1 MLAAILLH
9 AAIGLLPVAGLLC
22 ALVFLD
28 GYKLVTLR
36 TVVAVVV
43 AGVVVAVAAYFV
55 NGWMLA
61 LTGLDF
67 TAYSRYI
74 GPVVEEAGKALVIV
88 LLIRAQRIGFLVDA
102 AIFGFAVGTGF
113 ALVENL
119 YYQYMVP
126 DAGVATWIVRGFGT
140 ALMHGGT
147 TSIFAMIAI
156 TMLERTPGTTY
167 VVLVPAFAVAVLL
180 HAGFNHLLAWP
191 KLSTLVVLGVLPPTI
206 YFVFHRSER
215 AVSDWLGSGFDADA
229 DLIESIG
236 SGRFADSNAGRY
248 LAALRDRFKGEVVAD
263 LLCYLRLH
271 TELALRAKGILM
283 MRESGFDATVD
294 DDMRAKF
301 AEIRYLAGSIGR
313 TGLLALHPI
322 LRRSHRD
329 LWQLNMLESE
339 FAASAGRSS
348 APTAKS

>member
-36 TVVAVVV
+36 VVV
-43 AGVVVAVAAYFV
+43 AIVFAGVAVAVAAYFV
-55 NGWMLA
+55 NGWLLA

-67 TAYSRYI
+67 TVYTRYI
-74 GPVVEEAGKALVIV
+74 GPLVEEAGKALVIV
-88 LLIRAQRIGFLVDA
+88 VLIRAHRIGFLVDA

-119 YYQYMVP
+119 YYQYLVH
-126 DAGVATWIVRGFGT
+126 DAGIATWIVRGFGT

-147 TSIFAMIAI
+147 TAIFAMMAV
-156 TMLERTPGTTY
+156 TMLERTPGARFAG
-167 VVLVPAFAVAVLL
+167 LVPGFAVAVLL

-191 KLSTLVVLGVLPPTI
+191 KLSTLVVLGVLPPI
-206 YFVFHRSER
+206 IFVVFQRSER

-236 SGRFADSNAGRY
+236 SGRFADSNAGGY
-248 LAALRDRFKGEVVAD
+248 LATLRDRFKGEVVAD

-313 TGLLALHPI
+313 TGMLALHPI
-322 LRRSHRD
+322 LRRNHRD
-329 LWQLNMLESE
+329 QWQLNMLQSE
-339 FAASAGRSS
+339 LAGSARPPSS
-348 APTAKS
+348 LTPGT

>member
-1 MLAAILLH
+1 MVAEILLH

-36 TVVAVVV
+36 VVVAVVF
-43 AGVVVAVAAYFV
+43 AGVAVAVAAYFV
-55 NGWMLA
+55 NGGLLA

-67 TAYSRYI
+67 TTYARYI
-74 GPVVEEAGKALVIV
+74 GPVVEEAGKALVV
-88 LLIRAQRIGFLVDA
+88 VMLIRAHRIGFLVDA

-113 ALVENL
+113 ALVENV
-119 YYQYMVP
+119 YYQYLVP
-126 DAGVATWIVRGFGT
+126 DAGIATWIVRGLGT
-140 ALMHGGT
+140 ALMHGGAT
-147 TSIFAMIAI
+147 AIFAMMGIA
-156 TMLERTPGTTY
+156 MQERAQGAAVLLPG
-167 VVLVPAFAVAVLL
+167 FALAVLL
-180 HAGFNHLLAWP
+180 HAGFNHLLQWP
-191 KLSTLVVLGVLPPTI
+191 RVSTLAVLCALPPTL
-206 YFVFHRSER
+206 YLVFQRSER
-215 AVSDWLGSGFDADA
+215 AVGEWLGHGFDADA
-229 DLIESIG
+229 GLIEAISSG
-236 SGRFADSNAGRY
+236 SFPQSHAGEY
-248 LAALRDRFKGEVVAD
+248 LATLRRRFKGEVVAD

-313 TGLLALHPI
+313 TGMLALHPI
-322 LRRSHRD
+322 LRRTHRD

-339 FAASAGRSS
+339 VAAGAMQPPSSTAG
-348 APTAKS
+348 T